1 MQLEQLEC
9 LCSENTF
16 SRPMTTHTIYSYQTP
31 SQKKDKVKLQIAHIC
46 QKVNFL
52 IMKIFDSDTPSEVAK

>member
-1 MQLEQLEC
+1 MLVFWEYLQPPHDYPYYLFIPDPK
-9 LCSENTF
+9 S
-16 SRPMTTHTIYSYQTP
+16 
-31 SQKKDKVKLQIAHIC
+31 KKDKVKLQIAHIC